1 MSLADIKA
9 KISAEAMAQVKSI
22 ETENDARIADVNKQ
36 ADKEIKAAREA
47 YKSRFAKEEPEI
59 LKRREIVANLDAAKV
74 DLGVR
79 QRLVGEAFDGA
90 LRLLA
95 ELPRDKYL
103 SFVQTLLEKAVET
116 GDETLFVGK
125 DERHIDGAWLDSYN
139 AGHSTRL
146 SFSGDRLPLSGGFV
160 LRNGKIDINC
170 SWDMLI
176 GDIRPEIEADV
187 VKRLFA

>member
-9 KISAEAMAQVKSI
+9 KISAEAQAQIKSI
-22 ETENDARIADVNKQ
+22 EAENDVRIADVNKQ
-36 ADKEIKAAREA
+36 ADKEIKTARET
-47 YKSRFAKEEPEI
+47 YRDRFAKEEPEI
-59 LKRREIVANLDAAKV
+59 AKRREIVANLDAAKV

-125 DERHIDGAWLDSYN
+125 DEHHIDGAWLDSYN

-146 SFSGDRLPLSGGFV
+146 SFSGDRLPILGGFV

-170 SWDMLI
+170 SWDMLT

-187 VKRLFA
+187 VKQLFA